1 MKRRARRRLVG
12 AIALVVFV
20 VIALP
25 IVLDSEPKP
34 ISQDLTIQI
43 PSQDAGKF
51 ATRVL
56 PAQPEPVPA
65 LTTSSTPAVTPS
77 APAPEAAA
85 KAPVVPE
92 APKVVVAPAVVPSV
106 KPAPAITPPVA
117 PAAAPVSTAA
127 TSAAKTETPA
137 KDAPMAVTTTA
148 KEATTPAAAS
158 ATKPSAVPV
167 VPAVPAAE
175 AKSPAVTDRSFIVPL
190 GLYSKADNIKQVRAK
205 ATAAGFKTY
214 TEAIAGSA
222 SVRVRAGPFASRDAA
237 DKAREKLKGAGL
249 DVGAVVAR

>member
-56 PAQPEPVPA
+56 PAQPEP
-65 LTTSSTPAVTPS
+65 PS

>member
-34 ISQDLTIQI
+34 TAQDLTIQI

-56 PAQPEPVPA
+56 PAQPDPVPA
-65 LTTSSTPAVTPS
+65 PTTPPTPAVTPPAS
-77 APAPEAAA
+77 APEAVA
-85 KAPVVPE
+85 KAAAPAANAVPE
-92 APKVVVAPAVVPSV
+92 VHKAAAVPPVAPAV
-106 KPAPAITPPVA
+106 KPAPAGAPP
-117 PAAAPVSTAA
+117 AAPVSTAA
-127 TSAAKTETPA
+127 TPAAKTEAPA
-137 KDAPMAVTTTA
+137 KDAPKAPAVEA
-148 KEATTPAAAS
+148 KETVKPVAPSAAKVATPAAS
-158 ATKPSAVPV
+158 TT
-167 VPAVPAAE
+167 E
-175 AKSPAVTDRSFIVPL
+175 AKSPAATDRGFIVPL

-205 ATAAGFKTY
+205 AAAAGFKTY
-214 TEAIAGSA
+214 TEAIAGSG
-222 SVRVRAGPFASRDAA
+222 SVRVRAGPFTSRDAA

-249 DVGAVVAR
+249 DVGAVAAR